1 MKKERQGILQ
11 NEMLT
16 YERSER
22 FIFQRVSILF
32 SETPCLSAEG
42 KFCIGRRSANI
53 LRNIHQFFECSK
65 RLPPQGIP

>member
-42 KFCIGRRSANI
+42 KFLYREALCKYTKKYPSV
-53 LRNIHQFFECSK
+53 L
-65 RLPPQGIP
+65 